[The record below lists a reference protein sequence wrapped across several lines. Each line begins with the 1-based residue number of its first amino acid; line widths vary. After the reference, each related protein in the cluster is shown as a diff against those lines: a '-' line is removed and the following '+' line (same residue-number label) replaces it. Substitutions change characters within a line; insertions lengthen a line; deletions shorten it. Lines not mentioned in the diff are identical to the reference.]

1 MPSPNQSTSSPVRDA
16 DIAALRHFNRF
27 YTRTIGVLDQ
37 HLLNS
42 PFSLTEARVLYEL
55 AQRESCIAK
64 EIGAELGLDAGYLS
78 RIVQSFLDAK
88 LITRT
93 PSPEDKRQFR
103 LALTAKGRSVFAKL
117 NTKQHDSVA
126 ELIGKLPR
134 EQTQQLIAAMA
145 EIERLLDPDRPRS
158 QPTLRTHRPGD
169 MGWVV
174 AEHGRQY
181 AEQYGFDSSF
191 ESLTAEITAKFLAS
205 YDASCERCW
214 IAEVDGKPAGSV
226 FLVKHTPKIAKL
238 RLFLVDPA
246 ARGRGA
252 GKMLV
257 NECITFARAS
267 GYSKITLWTQSNLVA
282 ARGIYK
288 SAGFVHVGTEP
299 HRSFGQ
305 DLIGET
311 WELDL

>member
-1 MPSPNQSTSSPVRDA
+1 MPSVPTPVRDA

-55 AQRESCIAK
+55 AQRETCIAK
-64 EIGAELGLDAGYLS
+64 EIGAELGLDPGYLS

-93 PSPEDKRQFR
+93 PAPEDKRQFR
-103 LALTAKGRSVFAKL
+103 LALTAKGRTVFGKL
-117 NTKQHDSVA
+117 NSKQYDSVA
-126 ELIGKLPR
+126 GLLGKLPPENTER
-134 EQTQQLIAAMA
+134 LIAAMA

-169 MGWVV
+169 MGWIV

-181 AEQYGFDSSF
+181 AEQYGFDASF
-191 ESLTAEITAKFLAS
+191 ESLTAEITAKFLAD
-205 YDASCERCW
+205 YDPACERCW
-214 IAEVDGKPAGSV
+214 IAELDGKPIGSV
-226 FLVKHTPKIAKL
+226 FLVKHTREIAKL

-257 NECITFARAS
+257 NECVTFARAC
-267 GYSKITLWTQSNLVA
+267 GYTKITLWTQSILVA

-288 SAGFVHVGTEP
+288 NAGFVHTGTEP
-299 HRSFGQ
+299 HTSFGQ
-305 DLIGET
+305 QLIGET

>member
-1 MPSPNQSTSSPVRDA
+1 MSSTQTPVRNA

-37 HLLNS
+37 HILKS

-55 AQRESCIAK
+55 AHRDTCIAK
-64 EIGAELGLDAGYLS
+64 DIGIELGLDPGYLS

-103 LALTAKGRSVFAKL
+103 LALTAKGRTVFAAL
-117 NTKQHDSVA
+117 NSKSHDSTA
-126 ELIGKLPR
+126 ALLGKLSPESTPR
-134 EQTQQLIAAMA
+134 LIAAMA
-145 EIERLLDPDRPRS
+145 EIERLLDPDRERS
-158 QPTLRTHRPGD
+158 TPTLRTHRPGD
-169 MGWVV
+169 MGWIV
-174 AEHGRQY
+174 EQHGRFY
-181 AEQYGFDSSF
+181 AEQYGFDASF
-191 ESLTAEITAKFLAS
+191 ESLTAEITAKFLAN

-226 FLVKHTPKIAKL
+226 FLVKHTPEIAKL

-257 NECITFARAS
+257 NECIRFARAS
-267 GYSKITLWTQSNLVA
+267 GYRKITLWTQSILTA

-288 SAGFVHVGTEP
+288 NAGFVHVGTEP

-311 WELDL
+311 WELKL

>member
-1 MPSPNQSTSSPVRDA
+1 MPSPNPPVRDA

-37 HLLNS
+37 HLLKS

-55 AQRESCIAK
+55 AQHETCIAK
-64 EIGAELGLDAGYLS
+64 DIGTELGLDPGYLS

-93 PSPEDKRQFR
+93 PAPEDKRQFR
-103 LALTAKGRSVFAKL
+103 LALSAKGRTAFAKL
-117 NTKQHDSVA
+117 NSRQHDSVA
-126 ELIGKLPR
+126 ELLGKLTPDATPR
-134 EQTQQLIAAMA
+134 LISAMA

-158 QPTLRTHRPGD
+158 KPVLRTHRPGD
-169 MGWVV
+169 MGWIV
-174 AEHGRQY
+174 AQHGRFY

-191 ESLTAEITAKFLAS
+191 ESLAAEIAAQFLAS

-226 FLVKHTPKIAKL
+226 FLVKHTPEIAKL

-257 NECITFARAS
+257 NECVTFARAC
-267 GYSKITLWTQSNLVA
+267 GYKTITLWTQSILVA
-282 ARGIYK
+282 ARGIYRN
-288 SAGFVHVGTEP
+288 AGFVHVSTEP

-305 DLIGET
+305 DLVGET
-311 WELDL
+311 WELEL

>member
-1 MPSPNQSTSSPVRDA
+1 MTSVQSTVHDA

-37 HLLNS
+37 HIVKS

-55 AQRESCIAK
+55 AHRERPTAK
-64 EIGAELGLDAGYLS
+64 DIGTALGLDPGYLS
-78 RIVQSFLDAK
+78 RIVQTFLDGK
-88 LITRT
+88 LIART
-93 PSPEDKRQFR
+93 ASPDDRRQFH
-103 LALTAKGRSVFAKL
+103 LTLTAKGRTVFAAL
-117 NTKQHDSVA
+117 NSKSHASTA
-126 ELIGKLPR
+126 ELLGKLPPEATPR
-134 EQTQQLIAAMA
+134 LIAAMA
-145 EIERLLDPDRPRS
+145 EIERLLDPDRERS
-158 QPTLRTHRPGD
+158 KPVLRTHRPGD
-169 MGWVV
+169 MGWIV
-174 AEHGRQY
+174 EQHGRQY
-181 AEQYGFDSSF
+181 AEQYGFDASF
-191 ESLTAEITAKFLAS
+191 ESLTAEITAKFLAN

-226 FLVKHTPKIAKL
+226 FLVKHTPEIAKL

-257 NECITFARAS
+257 NECIAFARAS
-267 GYSKITLWTQSNLVA
+267 GYLKITLWTQSILTA

-288 SAGFVHVGTEP
+288 NAGFVHVGTEP

-311 WELDL
+311 WELEL

>member
-1 MPSPNQSTSSPVRDA
+1 MPSAQLTARDA

-37 HLLNS
+37 HILKS

-55 AQRESCIAK
+55 AQRDTCIAR
-64 EIGAELGLDAGYLS
+64 EIGAELGLDPGYLS
-78 RIVQSFLDAK
+78 RIVQSFLDAQ

-103 LALTAKGRSVFAKL
+103 LTLTAKGRTAFAKL
-117 NTKQHDSVA
+117 NSKQHDSVA
-126 ELIGKLPR
+126 ELLGKLSAETVPR
-134 EQTQQLIAAMA
+134 LIAAMT
-145 EIERLLDPDRPRS
+145 EIEQLLDPARPRIN
-158 QPTLRTHRPGD
+158 PVLRTHRPGD
-169 MGWVV
+169 MGWIV
-174 AEHGRQY
+174 AQHGRFY
-181 AEQYGFDSSF
+181 AEQYGFDASF
-191 ESLTAEITAKFLAS
+191 ESLTAEITAKFLAN

-214 IAEVDGKPAGSV
+214 IAEIDGKPAGSV
-226 FLVKHTPKIAKL
+226 FLVRHTREIAKL

-257 NECITFARAS
+257 NECVAFARAC
-267 GYSKITLWTQSNLVA
+267 GYRTITLWTQSILVA

-288 SAGFVHVGTEP
+288 NAGFVHVSTEP

-311 WELDL
+311 WELEL

>member
-1 MPSPNQSTSSPVRDA
+1 MPSVPVREA

-55 AQRESCIAK
+55 AQRETCIAK
-64 EIGAELGLDAGYLS
+64 EIGAELGLDPGYLS

-93 PSPEDKRQFR
+93 PAPEDKRQFR
-103 LALTAKGRSVFAKL
+103 LALTAKGRSVFGKL
-117 NTKQHDSVA
+117 NSKQHDSVA
-126 ELIGKLPR
+126 ELLGTLPP
-134 EQTQQLIAAMA
+134 ENTQQLIAAMTQ
-145 EIERLLDPDRPRS
+145 IERLLDPDRPRS
-158 QPTLRTHRPGD
+158 KPVLRTHRPGD
-169 MGWVV
+169 MGWIV

-181 AEQYGFDSSF
+181 AEQYGFDASF
-191 ESLTAEITAKFLAS
+191 ESLTAEITAKFLAG

-214 IAEVDGKPAGSV
+214 IAELDGKPIGSV
-226 FLVKHTPKIAKL
+226 FLVKHTREVAKL

-257 NECITFARAS
+257 NECIAFARAC
-267 GYSKITLWTQSNLVA
+267 GYTKITLWTQSILVA

-288 SAGFVHVGTEP
+288 GAGFVHTATEP
-299 HRSFGQ
+299 HNSFGQ
-305 DLIGET
+305 QLIGET
-311 WELDL
+311 WELEL

>member
-1 MPSPNQSTSSPVRDA
+1 MPSVPTPVRDA

-55 AQRESCIAK
+55 AQRETCIAK
-64 EIGAELGLDAGYLS
+64 EIGAELGLDPGYLS

-93 PSPEDKRQFR
+93 PAPEDKRQFR
-103 LALTAKGRSVFAKL
+103 LALTAKGRTVFGKL
-117 NTKQHDSVA
+117 NSKQYDSVA
-126 ELIGKLPR
+126 GLLGKLPPENTER
-134 EQTQQLIAAMA
+134 LIAAMA

-169 MGWVV
+169 MGWIV

-181 AEQYGFDSSF
+181 AEQYGFDASF
-191 ESLTAEITAKFLAS
+191 ESLTAEITAKFLS
-205 YDASCERCW
+205 DYDETCERCW
-214 IAEVDGKPAGSV
+214 IAELDGKPVGSV
-226 FLVKHTPKIAKL
+226 FLVKHTREIAKL

-257 NECITFARAS
+257 NECVSFARAC
-267 GYSKITLWTQSNLVA
+267 GYTKITLWTQSILVA

-288 SAGFVHVGTEP
+288 SVGFVHTGTEP

>member
-1 MPSPNQSTSSPVRDA
+1 MPSVPTPVRNA

-55 AQRESCIAK
+55 AQRETCIAK
-64 EIGAELGLDAGYLS
+64 EIGAELGLDPGYLS

-93 PSPEDKRQFR
+93 PAPEDKRQFR
-103 LALTAKGRSVFAKL
+103 LALTAKGRTVFGKL
-117 NTKQHDSVA
+117 NSKQYDSVA
-126 ELIGKLPR
+126 GLLGKLPPENTER
-134 EQTQQLIAAMA
+134 LIAAMA

-169 MGWVV
+169 MGWIV

-181 AEQYGFDSSF
+181 AEQYGFDASF
-191 ESLTAEITAKFLAS
+191 ESLTAEITAKFLS
-205 YDASCERCW
+205 DYDETCERCW
-214 IAEVDGKPAGSV
+214 IAELDGKPVGSV
-226 FLVKHTPKIAKL
+226 FLVKHTREIAKL

-257 NECITFARAS
+257 NECVSFARAC
-267 GYSKITLWTQSNLVA
+267 GYTKITLWTQSILVA

-288 SAGFVHVGTEP
+288 NAGFVHTGTEP
-299 HRSFGQ
+299 HASFGQ
-305 DLIGET
+305 QLIGET

>member
-1 MPSPNQSTSSPVRDA
+1 MPSTPPTAREA

-37 HLLNS
+37 HHLKS
-42 PFSLTEARVLYEL
+42 AFSLTEARVLYEL

-64 EIGAELGLDAGYLS
+64 DIGAELGLDPGYLS

-93 PSPEDKRQFR
+93 PAPEDKRQFR
-103 LALTAKGRSVFAKL
+103 LALTAKGRAAFGKL
-117 NTKQHDSVA
+117 NSKQHDSVA
-126 ELIGKLPR
+126 DLLGKLPP
-134 EQTQQLIAAMA
+134 ENTQPLIAAMA
-145 EIERLLDPDRPRS
+145 EIERLLDPDRSRGKPV
-158 QPTLRTHRPGD
+158 LRTHRAGD

-174 AEHGRQY
+174 AEHGRFY
-181 AEQYGFDSSF
+181 FEHYGFDSSF
-191 ESLTAEITAKFLAS
+191 ESLAAEITAKFLTD

-214 IAEVDGKPAGSV
+214 IAELEGKPVGSV
-226 FLVKHTPKIAKL
+226 FLVKHTDEIAKI
-238 RLFLVDPA
+238 RLLLVDPTA
-246 ARGRGA
+246 HGLGV

-257 NECITFARAS
+257 NECITFARAC
-267 GYSKITLWTQSNLVA
+267 GYKKITLWTQSILLA

-299 HRSFGQ
+299 HNSFGQ
-305 DLIGET
+305 QLIGET